1 MSGTLSTSIA
11 SWTPRKPLEMC
22 VKQLTRGSRRRM
34 LGLCTHD
41 NSAEMINE
49 GRPRNPKPGGLPPMD
64 ATKTAALDTLISQ
77 LDAQIRAVENLKI
90 PGTKLLLTMARLDL
104 QAKRYDI
111 RDHELKAL
119 CVSIENAID
128 ADHERRRGAR
138 PSKRSAGVRTKT
150 ARPAARPVARQA
162 PANEPRPSA

>member
-1 MSGTLSTSIA
+1 
-11 SWTPRKPLEMC
+11 
-22 VKQLTRGSRRRM
+22 
-34 LGLCTHD
+34 
-41 NSAEMINE
+41 
-49 GRPRNPKPGGLPPMD
+49 MD

-77 LDAQIRAVENLKI
+77 LDAQIRAVEHLKI

-119 CVSIENAID
+119 CASIENAID

-138 PSKRSAGVRTKT
+138 PSKRSNGLRAKAT
-150 ARPAARPVARQA
+150 RPATRPVTRQA